1 MQTLSLNLSE
11 NWEETLSC
19 GSDLMA
25 HIVATLLQ
33 AVDGRDRSGVFT
45 TAQDRF
51 VYYAGHDVNLVYLRR
66 LLRLSWLTES
76 WNPNQ
81 AMPGGTLLLELRS
94 SQPTAGPKAYAVK
107 LFFASASYDQVHNT
121 QHVTWSLLRTYLQ
134 QACNCYSQQAAVPPS
149 FFARLLRCERPQISF
164 VARHP
169 ILCM

>member
-1 MQTLSLNLSE
+1 MNMQTLSLNLSE

-25 HIVATLLQ
+25 HIAATLLQ

-45 TAQDRF
+45 AAQDRF

-121 QHVTWSLLRTYLQ
+121 QHVTWSSLSATATRNRQ
-134 QACNCYSQQAAVPPS
+134 PCHQASLHGCSG
-149 FFARLLRCERPQISF
+149 ARGRRPGSW
-164 VARHP
+164 P
-169 ILCM
+169 GT